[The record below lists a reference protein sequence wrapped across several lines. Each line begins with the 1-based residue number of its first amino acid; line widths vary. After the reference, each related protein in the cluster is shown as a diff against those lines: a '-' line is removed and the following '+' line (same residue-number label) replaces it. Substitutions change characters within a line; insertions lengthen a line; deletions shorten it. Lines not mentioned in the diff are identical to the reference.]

1 MREVFDKYVKKQLV
15 LLYNKQNPDF
25 HDYLHEFYDA
35 AKLLLG
41 EVYCIKAD
49 IASSERLLK
58 FFGFFSTPTTGFVV
72 FVEMA
77 GKDDT

>member
-15 LLYNKQNPDF
+15 LFYNKQNPDF
-25 HDYLHEFYDA
+25 HDYLHEFYDV

-58 FFGFFSTPTTGFVV
+58 FFGLLLHAHHGLRGLRGDG
-72 FVEMA
+72 
-77 GKDDT
+77 GKR

>member
-15 LLYNKQNPDF
+15 LFYNKQNPDF
-25 HDYLHEFYDA
+25 HDV

-77 GKDDT
+77 GKDDA